1 MKNKKRVYF
10 WIVLSVLIILAIFTK
25 YFFQDTRVLE
35 LNGNNEMVVELN
47 KPFEDPGTN
56 IEDVEIKGNVD
67 VSKEGDYTLTYTY
80 HKQNVSRIV
89 FVRDSSR
96 IVMNLNGSEDTYI
109 LKDDPYI
116 ESFCHVIDKKTGQ
129 QISDITI
136 NGNVDTSTPGEYE
149 VTYSVEYD
157 HMKFSKA
164 RIVHVEENFQKNTK
178 GVPVLMYHYVYTKDD
193 VPQKLNSNYILD
205 TDLEQQL
212 QYFIKNHYYFP
223 SYQELHAYIQGQI
236 SLPEKSVVVTFDDA
250 QSKFLKYG
258 IPLLEKYKVPATSFV
273 IGTKNGY
280 EKIKKYASEYITF
293 QSHSYDMHKPG
304 GNIGHGGVI
313 SALNK
318 NQIIDDLKKAQNLVQ
333 NTEAFAYPYGDY
345 TDIAK
350 LAIKESNILCAFTTE
365 YGRVK
370 KGMDYTC
377 LPRIRVLGGYSL
389 NTFIQS
395 VN

>member
-80 HKQNVSRIV
+80 HKQSVSRIV

-96 IVMNLNGSEDTYI
+96 IVMNLNGSEDTYV
-109 LKDDPYI
+109 LKNDPYI

-178 GVPVLMYHYVYTKDD
+178 GVPVLMYHYVYTRDD
-193 VPQKLNSNYILD
+193 VPKKLNSNYILD

-212 QYFIKNHYYFP
+212 QYLIKNQYYFP
-223 SYQELHAYIQGQI
+223 SYQELHAYIEGKI
-236 SLPEKSVVVTFDDA
+236 SLPEKSVVMTFDDA

-258 IPLLEKYKVPATSFV
+258 IPLLEKYKIPATSFV
-273 IGTKNGY
+273 IGIKNGD
-280 EKIKKYASEYITF
+280 EKIKKNASEYITF

-304 GNIGHGGVI
+304 GNIGHGGII
-313 SALNK
+313 SALN
-318 NQIIDDLKKAQNLVQ
+318 NEQIIKDLKKSQNLVQ
-333 NTEAFAYPYGDY
+333 NKEAFAYPYGDY
-345 TDIAK
+345 TKIAQ
-350 LAIKESNILCAFTTE
+350 LAVKEVDFLCAFTTE